1 MKQTIQ
7 ATGTPV
13 PVSVRAGKFFSWRNV
28 AKVFNVLP
36 FGVCECESVD
46 DAKGY
51 VKALILLIFAFL
63 IARME
68 KGGAQ

>member
-28 AKVFNVLP
+28 VKVFNVLP
-36 FGVCECESVD
+36 FGVCERESVD

-63 IARME
+63 IAGME
-68 KGGAQ
+68 KGGAR

>member
-7 ATGTPV
+7 AIGTPV

-63 IARME
+63 IA
-68 KGGAQ
+68 GVQ

>member
-28 AKVFNVLP
+28 ARMFNVLP
-36 FGVCECESVD
+36 LGICECESVD

-51 VKALILLIFAFL
+51 VKALILLISAFIL
-63 IARME
+63 AGIE
-68 KGGAQ
+68 KGGMS